1 MPAWYIQ
8 RIRTWAS
15 LCRQRVASCL
25 VQFLR
30 SHWYRIIYGDQ
41 MTSFQIAAEFL
52 TSLGPLRVLD
62 IRQHKDK
69 LNRPKRADMVFHK
82 KYWSVVLL
90 IPSPCTGETMDRTMT
105 KPIPP
110 DATFTISLLWCQCCC
125 IIDVH
130 RGGISQPPYI
140 VPQQWQSKCIA
151 FWCNFCEDTD
161 ACLDR
166 RV

>member
-15 LCRQRVASCL
+15 LCMQTIASCL

-69 LNRPKRADMVFHK
+69 LNRPKRADVAVHK
-82 KYWSVVLL
+82 NTDQLFCL
-90 IPSPCTGETMDRTMT
+90 
-105 KPIPP
+105 
-110 DATFTISLLWCQCCC
+110 SLRHAL
-125 IIDVH
+125 V
-130 RGGISQPPYI
+130 RL
-140 VPQQWQSKCIA
+140 CIA
-151 FWCNFCEDTD
+151 Q
-161 ACLDR
+161 
-166 RV
+166 